1 MLDHLLKEE
10 LWPAVAA
17 PSRRRPKFSL
27 QRPEGH
33 IARLLQKKVPVVKGF
48 FARRRRVL
56 RRLRTKSS
64 LMVLTSEILGTKH
77 EATEK
82 VAL

>member
-1 MLDHLLKEE
+1 M
-10 LWPAVAA
+10 A
-17 PSRRRPKFSL
+17 SRRSPKPPPAEIFPSASRRAHRPTPS
-27 QRPEGH
+27 
-33 IARLLQKKVPVVKGF
+33 KKVPVVKDF

-64 LMVLTSEILGTKH
+64 LIVLTSEILGTKH

>member
-1 MLDHLLKEE
+1 M
-10 LWPAVAA
+10 A
-17 PSRRRPKFSL
+17 SRRSPKPPPAEISPSASRRAHRPTPS
-27 QRPEGH
+27 
-33 IARLLQKKVPVVKGF
+33 KKVPVVKGF
-48 FARRRRVL
+48 FALRRRVL

>member
-1 MLDHLLKEE
+1 M
-10 LWPAVAA
+10 A
-17 PSRRRPKFSL
+17 SRRSPKPPPAEIFPSASRRAHRPTPS
-27 QRPEGH
+27 
-33 IARLLQKKVPVVKGF
+33 KKVPVVKGF

-64 LMVLTSEILGTKH
+64 LIVLTSEILGTKH